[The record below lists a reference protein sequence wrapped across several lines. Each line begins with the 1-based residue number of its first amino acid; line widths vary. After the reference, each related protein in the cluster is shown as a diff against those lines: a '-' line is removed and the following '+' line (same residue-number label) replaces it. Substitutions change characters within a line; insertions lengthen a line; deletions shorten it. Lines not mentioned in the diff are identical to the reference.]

1 MEAFRHTWPR
11 CDWPAVAVLV
21 AMLAIISAPSLER
34 MTAALRQLQARTAIG
49 GPGGDRR
56 FCDPR

>member
-34 MTAALRQLQARTAIG
+34 MTAALR
-49 GPGGDRR
+49 
-56 FCDPR
+56 